1 MDLAGGGELAKY
13 IINQKSKRT
22 SEGIQ
27 DTACSVKITQFYI
40 AELILAL
47 EYLHIND
54 IIHMDL
60 KPESTTIQL
69 HQIYNYSYLI
79 VFIFLYV

>member
-1 MDLAGGGELAKY
+1 MCMDLAGGGELAKY
-13 IINQKSKRT
+13 IINQTNKRI

-27 DTACSVKITQFYI
+27 NAACSNEITQFYV

-47 EYLHIND
+47 EYLHLHG

-60 KPESTTIQL
+60 KPESK
-69 HQIYNYSYLI
+69 
-79 VFIFLYV
+79 